1 MFASDILYDTG
12 SWSSVTGHLS
22 MQPSLSLKKK
32 EKRRK
37 KLRNWPKYFTS
48 QDVST
53 KTIWGFRKKKKKHT
67 KPQTTPKNKSK
78 T

>member
-37 KLRNWPKYFTS
+37 KLRN
-48 QDVST
+48 
-53 KTIWGFRKKKKKHT
+53 
-67 KPQTTPKNKSK
+67 
-78 T
+78 

>member
-12 SWSSVTGHLS
+12 SWSSVTGHLY

-53 KTIWGFRKKKKKHT
+53 KTIWGFRKKKKKAHKT
-67 KPQTTPKNKSK
+67 PNHPQK
-78 T
+78 